1 MSWFDDS
8 PTGSSIRPKICAV
21 TCQWLTGQFLFISKP
36 KEWLFAILSASSL
49 WHSVLLEL
57 EVLWNHVNA
66 AQVKFKL
73 WVWRTSTVVFMQIVE
88 MLLRHVPGTHLRQ
101 KSLWLKTLLCMTL
114 FCVCEILFL
123 ICAPIYKVSVAALAL
138 ISCRWRTR
146 WNCWRFSSPCL
157 WMEQT
162 GCSKLVLLVERGY
175 SEINLHIFAKYN
187 TCRTGWWFNGAT
199 QLISYSGLSGSSFP
213 LKVSAVKTASP
224 FPPWVSPLIAVIPLE
239 WIELHS
245 LDAWPMR
252 DQALKA
258 AQTWL

>member
-1 MSWFDDS
+1 M
-8 PTGSSIRPKICAV
+8 THRQARAIRPKICAV

-73 WVWRTSTVVFMQIVE
+73 WVWRTSSCFYANRGNVTAT
-88 MLLRHVPGTHLRQ
+88 RAGTHLRQ
-101 KSLWLKTLLCMTL
+101 KKSLIKNIALHDIIL
-114 FCVCEILFL
+114 CVCEILFL
-123 ICAPIYKVSVAALAL
+123 KCAPIYKVSVAALAL

-213 LKVSAVKTASP
+213 LKVTFSPMGESTDRSDSIRMNWTA
-224 FPPWVSPLIAVIPLE
+224 
-239 WIELHS
+239 
-245 LDAWPMR
+245 
-252 DQALKA
+252 
-258 AQTWL
+258 